1 MFINHL
7 VTSVLYLYNYIYLKT
22 LLCYLIQHGNEFR
35 DYERAKK
42 LDCRHIKK
50 ATSSLTLVS

>member
-7 VTSVLYLYNYIYLKT
+7 VTRILYLYDYMYQLKT

-35 DYERAKK
+35 DYERAQK
-42 LDCRHIKK
+42 LDCRLIKK
-50 ATSSLTLVS
+50 AAKVL